1 MSYAGLM
8 HATAS
13 CSEPLT
19 PLLCPPAAPPLIR
32 RFFNDA
38 RRINVALSR
47 ARHLSVVV
55 GSAATMRRA
64 AQREP
69 FWGSILRHYRAA

>member
-1 MSYAGLM
+1 MTLRAP
-8 HATAS
+8 
-13 CSEPLT
+13 C
-19 PLLCPPAAPPLIR
+19 PLLPNS

-47 ARHLSVVV
+47 ARHLSIVV

-69 FWGSILRHYRAA
+69 FWGSILRHYREV

>member
-1 MSYAGLM
+1 MSYACLM
-8 HATAS
+8 NATAS
-13 CSEPLT
+13 CSQLLT
-19 PLLCPPAAPPLIR
+19 PLCPPAAPPLIH

-64 AQREP
+64 AQHEP